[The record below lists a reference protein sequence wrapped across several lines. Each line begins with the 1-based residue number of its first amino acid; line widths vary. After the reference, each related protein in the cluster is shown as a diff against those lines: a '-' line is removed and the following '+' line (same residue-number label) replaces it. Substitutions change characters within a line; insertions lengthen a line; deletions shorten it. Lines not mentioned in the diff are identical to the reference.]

1 MTTILFIAF
10 LSLAFSPLTVLAQG
24 TLGSVLKGLKDANQF
39 YHLYKDMITATL
51 KYHFLKDE
59 LRTSDI
65 IRGDIISRRT
75 LLDDPRYTNV
85 TGGQQVLLTKQ
96 PDDAVVVTSGFW
108 TRGTITRGRHENI
121 RFDNGVIQLIDAVM
135 RVPLPLAATAR
146 DSYTDMTAFVGALY
160 KLGIYDAFNNMTDVT
175 LFVPYNKAFQQL
187 AGRFESMEKPALRR
201 VLKYHAIRAS
211 QLVHGW
217 DLKNGSTLST
227 TASTPDKKD
236 VPINSTITRDGNII
250 YINSAQVVV
259 TDMLISNGLVHVI
272 DNVLDPAHE
281 SARPD
286 LGMGTQTP
294 VFSPTG
300 ATSVGPKAPTPFVE
314 NLPCTRDCPEPSEA
328 PAASSSQTF
337 RAAAVPTPTSN
348 AAVAPLVTGYGHGLG
363 WAALGALVVL

>member
-1 MTTILFIAF
+1 M
-10 LSLAFSPLTVLAQG
+10 
-24 TLGSVLKGLKDANQF
+24 DE
-39 YHLYKDMITATL
+39 DMITATL
-51 KYHFLKDE
+51 KYHFLKGE

-85 TGGQQVLLTKQ
+85 TGGQQALLTKQ

-108 TRGTITRGRHENI
+108 TRGTITRGHENI
-121 RFDNGVIQLIDAVM
+121 PFNNGIIQLIDAVM
-135 RVPLPLAATAR
+135 RVPLPPAATAR

-160 KLGIYDAFNNMTDVT
+160 KLGLYDAFINMTDVT

-187 AGRFESMEKPALRR
+187 AGRLESMEKPALRR
-201 VLKYHAIRAS
+201 VLKYHAIPS

-227 TASTPDKKD
+227 TASHQKD
-236 VPINSTITRDGNII
+236 VPINSTITRDGNNT

-259 TDMLISNGLVHVI
+259 TDMLISNGIVHVI
-272 DNVLDPAHE
+272 DNVLNTANE

-286 LGMGTQTP
+286 LLTTGMQTP
-294 VFSPTG
+294 VFSPAG

-314 NLPCTRDCPEPSEA
+314 NLPCTRDCPEPTEEA
-328 PAASSSQTF
+328 PTPATSSQTF
-337 RAAAVPTPTSN
+337 RAAAVPAPTSN
-348 AAVAPLVTGYGHGLG
+348 AVAPLPGMDLVGLHWVLLWCFDVRTGFLVRTRTYGKGR
-363 WAALGALVVL
+363 V